1 MKRSRYLVYIQRQFR
16 ATYVTT
22 QRNTEDMIN
31 MLRYMYEDERHMKLV
46 KICEGVTEIVY
57 KTGDDKHFKTEE
69 HDEQTFIR
77 AIW

>member
-1 MKRSRYLVYIQRQFR
+1 MERCRYLIHVDRQFR

-31 MLRYMYEDERHMKLV
+31 VLRDMYEDYRSLRITR
-46 KICEGVTEIVY
+46 ICNGVSEIVY
-57 KTGDDKHFKTEE
+57 KTGDDEHFKTKD
-69 HDEQTFIR
+69 DEQTFIR